1 MPNGNDISHAGV
13 RDDRARARILIIA
26 LGVLILVA
34 LLPFVTG
41 LLGAAVLYVVFGRLH
56 ARLARRLG
64 SRTAALLTTVL
75 AALLIVLPAMWL
87 AMTTLSEGPAT
98 VAAFEQGRFVSE
110 ISTFRIG
117 NIDVGAAI
125 ATASTDLLSW
135 LSRAVLQ
142 LVGSAVRAT
151 INLVIAIF
159 GLYFLLVAS
168 AQSWKLA
175 SRYLPFSAKGVN
187 ALRERF
193 YLVTEATLFGT
204 ALVAVLQGAI
214 VGIAFALVGLP
225 NAALW
230 GVITA
235 IASVLPVLGSAL
247 VWFPAV
253 IVLLL
258 DGRFGA
264 ALALFVLGAGIA
276 SNIDNV
282 ARLIVNRR
290 ISGLHPMLT
299 LVGAFAGVRLLGIA
313 GVLLGPLALSYFFEL
328 VRLYEEEHGGSDEDE
343 GGASTERDP
352 ERDPERA
359 LLASAG
365 R

>member
-1 MPNGNDISHAGV
+1 MPDGDDSSHGDA
-13 RDDRARARILIIA
+13 RHDRARARMLIVA
-26 LGVLILVA
+26 LGVLIIVA

-56 ARLARRLG
+56 TRLAHRVG
-64 SRTAALLTTVL
+64 SRAAALFTTVL
-75 AALLIVLPAMWL
+75 AAMLIVLPGMWL
-87 AMTTLSEGPAT
+87 AMTTLSEGPAAVT
-98 VAAFEQGRFVSE
+98 AFEHGRLVSE
-110 ISTFRIG
+110 ISTFRVG
-117 NIDVGAAI
+117 DIDVGAAI

-135 LSRAVLQ
+135 LSRAILQ
-142 LVGSAVRAT
+142 LVGGAVRAT

-159 GLYFLLVAS
+159 GLYFLLVATPRN
-168 AQSWKLA
+168 WKLA
-175 SRYLPFSAKGVN
+175 SRYLPFSPKGVD
-187 ALRERF
+187 ALRQRF

-214 VGIAFALVGLP
+214 VGVAFAVVGLP

-230 GVITA
+230 GMITA

-247 VWFPAV
+247 VWFPGV

-258 DGRFGA
+258 DGRLGA
-264 ALALFVLGAGIA
+264 ALTLFVLGAGVA

-282 ARLIVNRR
+282 ARLVVNRR

-328 VRLYEEEHGGSDEDE
+328 VRLYEEEHGTSDEVESGADGAR
-343 GGASTERDP
+343 GG
-352 ERDPERA
+352 ERA
-359 LLASAG
+359 FLASAG
-365 R
+365 L